1 MSDDGH
7 EIIYEPDEPD
17 EDDRIEDA
25 KKRGLGRSF
34 FNVAEHDSVQEGFAA
49 IEKYNNPIRTRYR
62 GRTNR
67 GQSSTYY
74 WYCTFRSCGCKKEY
88 RISTNKYDST
98 ILEQESVGEHEW
110 HELLQRNGGRG
121 MSYSQVAMMDYAGRK
136 TPKEITEIFC
146 AKNKSIL
153 DADIYLRSAFT
164 YSEKLFQDT
173 QTASSSAVVDEKALM
188 NKNEKKA

>member
-1 MSDDGH
+1 
-7 EIIYEPDEPD
+7 
-17 EDDRIEDA
+17 
-25 KKRGLGRSF
+25 
-34 FNVAEHDSVQEGFAA
+34 
-49 IEKYNNPIRTRYR
+49 
-62 GRTNR
+62 
-67 GQSSTYY
+67 
-74 WYCTFRSCGCKKEY
+74 
-88 RISTNKYDST
+88 
-98 ILEQESVGEHEW
+98 
-110 HELLQRNGGRG
+110 
-121 MSYSQVAMMDYAGRK
+121 MMDYAGRK